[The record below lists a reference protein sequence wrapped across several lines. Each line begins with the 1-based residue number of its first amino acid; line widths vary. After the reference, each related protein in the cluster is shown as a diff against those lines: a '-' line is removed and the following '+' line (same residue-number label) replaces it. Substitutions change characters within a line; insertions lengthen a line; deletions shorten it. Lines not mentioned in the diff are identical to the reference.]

1 MQRRSTITF
10 LLGASIAAGAGPV
23 RAQSLDWETIAGH
36 DGRYSLEMPQG
47 YRFLQARK
55 SDDDTLRQYVFRW
68 SGGGLDFA
76 IYDQSQVED
85 GANMPMDLYVIL
97 KNMQTAVQKRWPGS
111 TVLQQSEVQLGP
123 AQGRSFA
130 LGVDQG
136 RQVVVVR
143 IYYANARLYEVLALV
158 PAADQNGP
166 VVTRFMNS
174 VRIVR

>member
-1 MQRRSTITF
+1 MQRRSAIS
-10 LLGASIAAGAGPV
+10 LLVGASIAAGAAPV

-36 DGRYSLEMPQG
+36 DGRYSFEMPRG
-47 YRFLQARK
+47 YRYLTARK

-68 SGGGLDFA
+68 NGGGLDFA

-85 GANMPMDLYVIL
+85 TSNMPMDLYVIL

-111 TVLQQSEVQLGP
+111 TVLQQSEAQLGP
-123 AQGRSFA
+123 AQGRSFT
-130 LGVDQG
+130 LGVNQG
-136 RQVVVVR
+136 RNVVVVR

-158 PAADQNGP
+158 PAADLNGP
-166 VVTRFMNS
+166 VVTRFLNS